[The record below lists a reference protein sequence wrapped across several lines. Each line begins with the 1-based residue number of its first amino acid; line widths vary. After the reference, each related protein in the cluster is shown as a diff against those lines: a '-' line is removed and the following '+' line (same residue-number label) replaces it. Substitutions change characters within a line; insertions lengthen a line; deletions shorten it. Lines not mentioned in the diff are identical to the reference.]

1 MVLVICASEQ
11 CELVVLFQERR
22 DSVVLPSAN
31 VSRVSPST
39 VAAQLLHK
47 LLATALSDAQLLDL
61 GIKAECGGFASIL
74 GQDKSLQLPKGYVW
88 LKLAEVTARANE
100 KDKSWVDTAYK

>member
-1 MVLVICASEQ
+1 M
-11 CELVVLFQERR
+11 
-22 DSVVLPSAN
+22 LPSAN

-74 GQDKSLQLPKGYVW
+74 GQDKSL
-88 LKLAEVTARANE
+88 
-100 KDKSWVDTAYK
+100 